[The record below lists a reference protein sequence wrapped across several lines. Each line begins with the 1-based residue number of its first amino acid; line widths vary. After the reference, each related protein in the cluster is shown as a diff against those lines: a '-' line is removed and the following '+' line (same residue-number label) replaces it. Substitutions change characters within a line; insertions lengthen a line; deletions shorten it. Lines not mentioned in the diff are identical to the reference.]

1 MLPSLVQV
9 SSRKLLFC
17 LAILQLA
24 LALKADQLPARAY
37 TTADGLPVNR
47 MNDILADRL
56 GFLWFASEEGLTRFD
71 GYKFQTFT
79 IADGLPAK
87 SITALLQDRDGS
99 YWLGTAK
106 GLCHFNGTT
115 FKLYPFPSRNEVN
128 VLFQDRR
135 GRIWCG
141 AMDGLFLLKNGAQLQ
156 RVAISPEPGADAQIS
171 AITEDQTG
179 VIWASFLGCLW
190 KLKDGQPPVRFSARN
205 LMASHET
212 IGRISSL
219 LTDAKG
225 RVWVG
230 TWSGLCLLKPN
241 PVPASAVAAFWTPKD
256 GLSSGIIHALFRT
269 SDGLLWALSEHGL
282 TSWEESSAQPLFRVR
297 RDAQRWLNGS
307 NEIAA
312 EDHQG
317 ALWISTETHGVIRV
331 LLNGL
336 TTFGTAEG
344 LLSEK
349 IRDLFEDNRGRLLAV
364 TRIDSPD
371 LALNQ
376 RYPSQILYPLS
387 ENELR
392 PINPRYPPGLRK
404 PGWGE
409 RQIVVQDHLGEW
421 WISTAE
427 GLFRF
432 PAVPLEQLPNTR
444 PTHHYTRR
452 DLGSDDIFA
461 LHEDR
466 HGDIW
471 VSTMGGGGI
480 SRWQRSSQQF
490 QRITPDFGAA
500 SVFQDDPAGNL
511 WLGWWG
517 HAGLARFH
525 HGHLETF
532 SNAQGLAPGSVTA
545 ITQEPSGRLWITTA
559 GGLSRIDHP
568 AAEHPKIQT
577 YPNLNS
583 FAHVPRCLTQ
593 DQNGILYIGT
603 NNGLVIFNPATGQHR
618 HLGMKDGLPAE
629 EILSAFCARN
639 GILWFGTHGGLVRF
653 QPPRRP
659 PQSSVPLR
667 IVALQMGGKPWPVAK
682 LGETSL
688 TGLRLNPGENVLQI
702 EYADLSLGGAGQI
715 LFQSLLIGSGLA
727 GSGASWSPP
736 TENRALQF
744 AGLTP
749 GNYTLS
755 IRAVDVLGNPVSNP
769 VTASFRVMPQFWQTW
784 WFQLLCAALF
794 AAIVTVIYRYRVS
807 RLIAVQK
814 LRSRIAFDLH
824 DEVGA
829 GLTQIAIWSELAR
842 QNGRHNSDA
851 HLEQIAVSS
860 RALVDTIGDIIW
872 TVNPQRDSVRELVQ
886 RVRYFATEICTACD
900 IRLDFEVNSDGLDRQ
915 ANSEIRRDVFLIAK
929 EAIHNAV
936 RHAACTV
943 IHVCFRILPESL
955 ELEITDNGR
964 GFAASTAQGNGLAS
978 MRQRAAAL
986 GASIHWTTPEGGG
999 TRVTLKTTRVAS
1011 ALGSIRGIA

>member
-1 MLPSLVQV
+1 M
-9 SSRKLLFC
+9 KLLFC
-17 LAILQLA
+17 LAILQGA

-37 TTADGLPVNR
+37 TTSDGLPVNR

-71 GYKFQTFT
+71 GYKFQTFG

-106 GLCHFNGTT
+106 GLCHFDGTA
-115 FKLYPFPSRNEVN
+115 FRLYPLPARNEVN
-128 VLFQDRR
+128 VLFQDHR

-141 AMDGLFLLKNGAQLQ
+141 SLAGLFLLKDGSLKRIPITPLSGTDQ
-156 RVAISPEPGADAQIS
+156 QIS
-171 AITEDQTG
+171 AITEDHAG

-190 KLKDGQPPVRFSARN
+190 KMKDGEPPVRFTAKDG
-205 LMASHET
+205 
-212 IGRISSL
+212 IIDRISSL

-230 TWSGLCLLKPN
+230 TWSGLILLKSA
-241 PVPASAVAAFWTPKD
+241 PVPGAAVAALWKKKD

-282 TSWEESSAQPLFRVR
+282 SSWEEAAPQPVFHVR
-297 RDAQRWLNGS
+297 HDAQGWLSGK

-344 LLSEK
+344 LLSDK
-349 IRDLFEDNRGRLLAV
+349 IRDLFEDKDGRLLAV
-364 TRIDSPD
+364 TRIDTPD
-371 LALNQ
+371 PALAK
-376 RYPSQILYPLS
+376 RYPSQILYRLN

-392 PINPRYPPGLRK
+392 PINPRYPPGLTK

-421 WISTAE
+421 WISTEE

-432 PAVPLEQLPNTR
+432 PAVPLEKLPDTS
-444 PTHHYTRR
+444 PIGHYTRR
-452 DLGSDDIFA
+452 DLGSDDIFS

-466 HGDIW
+466 QGNIW
-471 VSTMGGGGI
+471 ASTMGGGGVF
-480 SRWQRSSQQF
+480 RWQRGDAQF
-490 QRITPDFGAA
+490 KLICSEGGAA
-500 SVFQDDPAGNL
+500 SVFQDDQAGNV
-511 WLGWWG
+511 WIGWWNRTDLG
-517 HAGLARFH
+517 RFRN
-525 HGHLETF
+525 GHLEIF
-532 SNAQGLAPGSVTA
+532 SKTQGLSPGSVTGM
-545 ITQEPSGRLWITTA
+545 IQDHLGRLWVTTG

-568 AAEHPKIQT
+568 ADEHPEIHS
-577 YPNLNS
+577 YANVNS
-583 FAHVPRCLTQ
+583 FAHVPRCVTE
-593 DQNGILYIGT
+593 DKNGILYIGT
-603 NNGLVIFNPATGQHR
+603 NNGLVEFNPATGEHR
-618 HLGMKDGLPAE
+618 HLAMKDGLPSE
-629 EILSAFCARN
+629 EILSAFCARD
-639 GILWFGTHGGLVRF
+639 GILWFGTHGGLLRF
-653 QPPRRP
+653 QPPHRP
-659 PQSSVPLR
+659 QQTSVPLR
-667 IVALQMGGKPWPVAK
+667 IVGLQVGGKPWPIAK

-688 TGLRLNPGENVLQI
+688 RNLRLNPGENVLQI

-715 LFQSLLIGSGLA
+715 QFQSKLDGSRT
-727 GSGASWSPP
+727 SWSPP

-744 AGLTP
+744 AGLTNP
-749 GNYTLS
+749 GRHTLF
-755 IRAVDVLGNPVSNP
+755 IRAVDVLGKPISEPVS
-769 VTASFRVMPQFWQTW
+769 VSFRVMPQFWQTW
-784 WFQLLCAALF
+784 WFQLLCAAIF
-794 AAIVTVIYRYRVS
+794 SAIVVVIYRYRIS

-824 DEVGA
+824 DEVGS

-842 QNGRHNSDA
+842 QNGRHNSDK

-872 TVNPQRDSVRELVQ
+872 TVNPRRDSVRELVQ
-886 RVRYFATEICTACD
+886 RVRYFATEICTSCD
-900 IRLDFEVNSDGLDRQ
+900 VRLEFEVNSDGLDRE

-936 RHAACTV
+936 RHAACTIIQV
-943 IHVCFRILPESL
+943 RFRILPESL
-955 ELEITDNGR
+955 ELEISDNGR
-964 GFAASTAQGNGLAS
+964 GLPSGSLPGNGLAS

-986 GASIHWTTPEGGG
+986 GARIDWTSREGGG
-999 TRVTLKTTRVAS
+999 TCVRLKTTRVAS
-1011 ALGSIRGIA
+1011 NLWGLRV